1 MNNIYERMA
10 QLMVEQFGMEPS
22 KYGASKKKVSSGEKT
37 FKETDPYKSAG
48 TANTLRGGLLHTR
61 ARGTKKG
68 ERIGAKIGV
77 TGGRTGAEEREIAR
91 NLPRG
96 KGGWSREG
104 PPRSKSG
111 DWNIRGI
118 GPVTSR

>member
-1 MNNIYERMA
+1 MNKIYERMA

-22 KYGASKKKVSSGEKT
+22 KYGTSKKTVSPAET
-37 FKETDPYKSAG
+37 AFKETDPYKSAG
-48 TANTLRGGLLHTR
+48 TANTLRGSLLHTS
-61 ARGTKKG
+61 ARGTKKR
-68 ERIGAKIGV
+68 ERVGAKIGV
-77 TGGRTGAEEREIAR
+77 AGGRTGAQQREIAR

-111 DWNIRGI
+111 DWNMRGT